1 MGQSPCPHYNKGK
14 TYHHGG
20 LPSVLHLDLST
31 KAASGRHVD
40 GVVGFDACL
49 SRRGFVGELEEL
61 NRDEVQESMPPDE
74 GDVYLSTTSISKS
87 GLSKS
92 FRRRYHICTR
102 GRRSTLCKKYLACCL
117 SSQIASSADRDVV
130 KPQE

>member
-1 MGQSPCPHYNKGK
+1 MGQSPCSCYNEGK

-20 LPSVLHLDLST
+20 LPSVFHLDLAAE
-31 KAASGRHVD
+31 AASGRHVD

-49 SRRGFVGELEEL
+49 NTRGSSGELEEL
-61 NRDEVQESMPPDE
+61 KRDEVQESMPPDE

-87 GLSKS
+87 GLSKA

-117 SSQIASSADRDVV
+117 SSQMASSADRDGV